1 MPVGIVVSLFR
12 ALVSPSCPLLVLTSV
27 NGCRSPQI
35 LQKKEKSTDEHKE
48 VIRITTQK
56 SQHMLVSLLQNKM
69 ENQQLAAYPVSSE
82 KPLVSLPQSAVQV
95 VIKRLVHTVP
105 NTHTHTHT
113 RRVKKNM
120 KTNHNIA
127 SHTEKCLT
135 QQYVCV

>member
-1 MPVGIVVSLFR
+1 MTPTHPPGGGMPVGIVVSLFR

-69 ENQQLAAYPVSSE
+69 ENQQLVAYPVSSE

-113 RRVKKNM
+113 QGEER
-120 KTNHNIA
+120 KT
-127 SHTEKCLT
+127 
-135 QQYVCV
+135 